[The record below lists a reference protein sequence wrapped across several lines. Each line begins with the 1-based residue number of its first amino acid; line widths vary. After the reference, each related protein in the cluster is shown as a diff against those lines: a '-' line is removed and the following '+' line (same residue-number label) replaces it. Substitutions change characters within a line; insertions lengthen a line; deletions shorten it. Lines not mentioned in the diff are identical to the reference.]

1 MKHYLQLTKQFLL
14 VITPLLASSML
25 VTLPSRAATLASS
38 EGKFQFTGFSQ
49 SPLRVLT
56 SAESNTS
63 TIGQSGTVIAD
74 AQAYALFEKLPA
86 QAFNSS
92 WSVARG
98 ENKAY
103 LGEAESETSLLGVFN
118 VKANSNFSFDFAGN
132 LNLLTSIDNPSY
144 ENARASGEISF
155 ALFDTATNNI
165 FEFFSLS
172 GNLITKG
179 DGDFIAYEKSDNV
192 TLKNNLAPVTNL
204 GERQESATASVQGFV
219 KRTFASQ
226 TNLALIEVKK
236 NKVTVKT
243 PEPSTS
249 LAFLLSCGVVG
260 LVFKRKRQEKTVI
273 SILANKV

>member
-25 VTLPSRAATLASS
+25 VTLPSRAATFASS

-49 SPLRVLT
+49 TPLRVVT
-56 SAESNTS
+56 SSDTSTS
-63 TIGQSGTVIAD
+63 TIGESGSVIAL
-74 AQAYALFEKLPA
+74 AQAEAFFTQKFPA
-86 QAFNSS
+86 QAFNYS

-98 ENKAY
+98 ENNAY
-103 LGEAESETSLLGVFN
+103 LGEAESEASLLGVFN
-118 VKANSNFSFDFAGN
+118 VKANSNFSFNFAGN
-132 LNLLTSIDNPSY
+132 LDLSTSIDNPSY

-155 ALFDTATNNI
+155 ALFDTANDDI
-165 FEFFSLS
+165 LEFFSLS

-179 DGDFIAYEKSDNV
+179 DGDFITYEKSDNV
-192 TLKNNLAPVTNL
+192 TLKNNLAPAPSL
-204 GERQESATASVQGFV
+204 GERQEFATASVQGFV

-236 NKVTVKT
+236 NKVMVKT

-260 LVFKRKRQEKTVI
+260 LVFKRKPQKTVI
-273 SILANKV
+273 FVNKV